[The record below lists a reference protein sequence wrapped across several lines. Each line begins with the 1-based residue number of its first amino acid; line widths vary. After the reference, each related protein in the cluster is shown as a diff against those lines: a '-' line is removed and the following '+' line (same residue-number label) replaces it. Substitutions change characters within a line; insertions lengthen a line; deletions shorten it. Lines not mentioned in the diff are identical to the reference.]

1 MGMRITLAMC
11 TVLSRQLSV
20 SVSSLRS
27 LCSDLCALCVK
38 PLGPFLSGVCGGAPA
53 GNFVALLFPAEDGFA
68 HSPHC
73 FHCFRA
79 GALGAVVTHLRDALR
94 LLLVLHP
101 ARAGGG
107 DRLDQIVHH
116 GCC

>member
-1 MGMRITLAMC
+1 MGMRITLAIC

-53 GNFVALLFPAEDGFA
+53 GNFFARLFAARGGFA

-73 FHCFRA
+73 FHCFDA
-79 GALGAVVTHLRDALR
+79 GPRGAVVDPLQEALPV
-94 LLLVLHP
+94 LLVLLP
-101 ARAGGG
+101 SLAARPESP
-107 DRLDQIVHH
+107 
-116 GCC
+116 

>member
-1 MGMRITLAMC
+1 MGMRITLAIC

-38 PLGPFLSGVCGGAPA
+38 PLGPFLSGVCGGASA
-53 GNFVALLFPAEDGFA
+53 GNFFALLFPAEDRFA

-73 FHCFRA
+73 FPCFYA
-79 GALGAVVTHLRDALR
+79 SALGAVVNQLLDALR
-94 LLLVLHP
+94 ILFLLHAAP
-101 ARAGGG
+101 AAR
-107 DRLDQIVHH
+107 
-116 GCC
+116 